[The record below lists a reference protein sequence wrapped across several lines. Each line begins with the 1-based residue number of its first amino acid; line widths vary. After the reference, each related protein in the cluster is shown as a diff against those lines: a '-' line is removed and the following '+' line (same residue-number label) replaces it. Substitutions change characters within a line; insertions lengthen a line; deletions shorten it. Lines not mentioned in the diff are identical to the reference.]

1 MNVKLWWG
9 IILAVLV
16 ALLIFGLI
24 VVAAAGVNVFRF
36 FYVIFD
42 GKPTFASGV
51 AFAGALLYG
60 ALVAFVASQK

>member
-1 MNVKLWWG
+1 MKEKLAWG
-9 IILAVLV
+9 AALAILV
-16 ALLIFGLI
+16 ALMIFGLI

-42 GKPTFASGV
+42 GEPTFASGV

-60 ALVAFVASQK
+60 ALVAFVANQK